1 MDRRNGGRAAGGQGL
16 HRRVSDRHGEASVQ
30 ALPIH
35 ITDEH
40 GDMHHAMYTMHL
52 SQQELERQNQEL
64 LHSQA
69 LTDASRTH
77 YLDLFD
83 QAPVGYF
90 SLNEHGVVHDA
101 NIAAALLLGLAR
113 KNLVGQRMHRFVEV
127 AQQDAFHAY
136 RRRLVDTGVPQ
147 TCDLQMTKADGGR
160 LWVHVVGVVARD
172 AAGQSV
178 QRLVLTDVTV
188 EHAALAALRAS
199 EARYQALVEW
209 LPDAICVYRAGKI
222 IFANAAAAALL
233 GATDARA
240 LLGQSRLERLHPD
253 YHAAA
258 MVRLA
263 QASQVH
269 VPSAPFEEVLLRLD
283 GSAVPVQVQ
292 SITTVYDG
300 APAVQVSMRAIAV
313 AKPAH

>member
-90 SLNEHGVVHDA
+90 SLNEHGVVPVSYTHLTLPT
-101 NIAAALLLGLAR
+101 I
-113 KNLVGQRMHRFVEV
+113 
-127 AQQDAFHAY
+127 Y
-136 RRRLVDTGVPQ
+136 
-147 TCDLQMTKADGGR
+147 
-160 LWVHVVGVVARD
+160 
-172 AAGQSV
+172 SV
-178 QRLVLTDVTV
+178 
-188 EHAALAALRAS
+188 
-199 EARYQALVEW
+199 
-209 LPDAICVYRAGKI
+209 
-222 IFANAAAAALL
+222 
-233 GATDARA
+233 
-240 LLGQSRLERLHPD
+240 
-253 YHAAA
+253 
-258 MVRLA
+258 
-263 QASQVH
+263 
-269 VPSAPFEEVLLRLD
+269 
-283 GSAVPVQVQ
+283 
-292 SITTVYDG
+292 
-300 APAVQVSMRAIAV
+300 
-313 AKPAH
+313 